1 MRKIII
7 INFCVILILILAL
20 EISARIYIKINY
32 GTQNAGLKEK
42 TLYLNYEPFVMFGP
56 NWQHKFEEFNNEK
69 DKNKYTVLII
79 GGSTAQGLKKNIVK
93 KYIKNVTK
101 KEIQVF
107 NAAYGGYIST
117 QELILVTRFANSLKP
132 DLIININGANDI
144 LHSIRPKNISG
155 TFFLNETYKKL
166 LNKPY
171 TSVFINILQ
180 NSQFYNA
187 LLRLNARNRNFDIN
201 DYSEH
206 LKIYLSNIESMQLF
220 SKSIGAE
227 YINILQP
234 HVLFKNIKNN
244 KENEFKTFRYREKII
259 EKLYNQI
266 KQNILENEKNY
277 IYFFDSTNIFND
289 DPSHIFS
296 DDVHFID
303 DRGYNILTS
312 FISKKLNFLNIN

>member
-1 MRKIII
+1 
-7 INFCVILILILAL
+7 
-20 EISARIYIKINY
+20 
-32 GTQNAGLKEK
+32 
-42 TLYLNYEPFVMFGP
+42 
-56 NWQHKFEEFNNEK
+56 
-69 DKNKYTVLII
+69 
-79 GGSTAQGLKKNIVK
+79 
-93 KYIKNVTK
+93 
-101 KEIQVF
+101 
-107 NAAYGGYIST
+107 
-117 QELILVTRFANSLKP
+117 
-132 DLIININGANDI
+132 
-144 LHSIRPKNISG
+144 
-155 TFFLNETYKKL
+155 
-166 LNKPY
+166 
-171 TSVFINILQ
+171 
-180 NSQFYNA
+180 
-187 LLRLNARNRNFDIN
+187 
-201 DYSEH
+201 
-206 LKIYLSNIESMQLF
+206 MQLF